1 MAISCNRLRFRR
13 GIPVIHHC
21 TARFP
26 RRFAPRNDKPV
37 CPAPMNLCCKTYSL
51 QGAQG
56 TPLQTQSV
64 HTVLSTPCTNCK
76 CSAGSG
82 MPFPATRHEGLA
94 SNENIRLT
102 AAHLMLYT
110 DTGGPQ
116 PVRLQENPPSQ
127 KFRRE
132 EKCERKPSGCPFA
145 FNNPPQRQNCKIM
158 IQKLILQFGKQL
170 GEKAQR
176 DFFDKLT
183 QRKRSGLRVQKAS
196 QSSPPAGGEKSEI
209 IFSGGVYVGE
219 NTAQPA
225 SVRIARL

>member
-82 MPFPATRHEGLA
+82 MPLPCKIEKSRQETRRDADCQKNL
-94 SNENIRLT
+94 
-102 AAHLMLYT
+102 
-110 DTGGPQ
+110 
-116 PVRLQENPPSQ
+116 PSR

-145 FNNPPQRQNCKIM
+145 SNNPPQRQNCKIM
-158 IQKLILQFGKQL
+158 LQNLILQFWKQL
-170 GEKAQR
+170 GEKVQR
-176 DFFDKLT
+176 DFFDKLVYNG
-183 QRKRSGLRVQKAS
+183 SGAS
-196 QSSPPAGGEKSEI
+196 
-209 IFSGGVYVGE
+209 FS
-219 NTAQPA
+219 
-225 SVRIARL
+225 

>member
-1 MAISCNRLRFRR
+1 MRFDARQIAGLCNGSTPDSDSVCEGSNPSPAAKNRLSI
-13 GIPVIHHC
+13 G
-21 TARFP
+21 
-26 RRFAPRNDKPV
+26 
-37 CPAPMNLCCKTYSL
+37 
-51 QGAQG
+51 
-56 TPLQTQSV
+56 
-64 HTVLSTPCTNCK
+64 
-76 CSAGSG
+76 
-82 MPFPATRHEGLA
+82 
-94 SNENIRLT
+94 
-102 AAHLMLYT
+102 
-110 DTGGPQ
+110 Q
-116 PVRLQENPPSQ
+116 PVFYVFCIFQTVKELSSQ
-127 KFRRE
+127 KLRRE
-132 EKCERKPSGCPFA
+132 EKCERKPSGFPFA
-145 FNNPPQRQNCKIM
+145 SNNPPQRQNCKIM

>member
-1 MAISCNRLRFRR
+1 MTNLGASYIRRGALASLQSPPSRVIARRPKADAAISCNRLRFRR

-102 AAHLMLYT
+102 AGPRMLYT

-145 FNNPPQRQNCKIM
+145 FHNPPQRQNCKIM
-158 IQKLILQFGKQL
+158 LQKLILQF
-170 GEKAQR
+170 
-176 DFFDKLT
+176 
-183 QRKRSGLRVQKAS
+183 
-196 QSSPPAGGEKSEI
+196 
-209 IFSGGVYVGE
+209 
-219 NTAQPA
+219 
-225 SVRIARL
+225 

>member
-1 MAISCNRLRFRR
+1 MQL
-13 GIPVIHHC
+13 P
-21 TARFP
+21 
-26 RRFAPRNDKPV
+26 D
-37 CPAPMNLCCKTYSL
+37 LSL
-51 QGAQG
+51 QGGRRPTWQSREGSYVFAGSILLFNRVLRDSHVASLLGMTNLEPLRHKIHAAIIASLHGAQG

-145 FNNPPQRQNCKIM
+145 FHNPPQRQNCKIM
-158 IQKLILQFGKQL
+158 LQNLILQFGKQL
-170 GEKAQR
+170 GEKGP
-176 DFFDKLT
+176 K
-183 QRKRSGLRVQKAS
+183 GL
-196 QSSPPAGGEKSEI
+196 
-209 IFSGGVYVGE
+209 F
-219 NTAQPA
+219 
-225 SVRIARL
+225 